1 MKENSVITNASVDN
15 NIYST
20 MVTMDAELG
29 LFKAVSKKKIIEK
42 TPINNTLKK
51 KIQVISNNNI
61 DIYVLRIVYACITH
75 ITDIYIN
82 TGTDVCYIS
91 IHDRQL

>member
-51 KIQVISNNNI
+51 KIQVISNNKRNFEGSM
-61 DIYVLRIVYACITH
+61 IVKK
-75 ITDIYIN
+75 IN
-82 TGTDVCYIS
+82 ESGKNDTYTEFMSQNSIIS
-91 IHDRQL
+91 DLK

>member
-42 TPINNTLKK
+42 TPINNSLKK
-51 KIQVISNNNI
+51 KIQVISNNKRNFEGSM
-61 DIYVLRIVYACITH
+61 IVKK
-75 ITDIYIN
+75 IN
-82 TGTDVCYIS
+82 ESGKNDTYTEFMSQNSIIS
-91 IHDRQL
+91 DLK